1 MAIIIKK
8 RQLVQLYSYNQLKS
22 IYGSNDK
29 QVRAIKKYLKNGLGA
44 SINFSLQAF
53 SRINN

>member
-22 IYGSNDK
+22 IYGNNDK
-29 QVRAIKKYLKNGLGA
+29 QVKAIKKYLKNGLGA